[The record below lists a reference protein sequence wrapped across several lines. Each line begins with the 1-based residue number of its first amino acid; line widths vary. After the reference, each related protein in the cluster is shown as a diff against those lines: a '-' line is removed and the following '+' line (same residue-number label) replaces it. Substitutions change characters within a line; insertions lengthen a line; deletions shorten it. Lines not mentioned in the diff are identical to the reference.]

1 MEDTEPKDPS
11 KIEQHEDPLTK
22 ALRSMPLN
30 EAVSKLG
37 ADVLKEALLDKFAVL
52 DQGRI
57 SIEEQLTAL
66 KAQMSKENSDL
77 AHRVDKLISLM
88 TNNVV
93 FIRQMIDLLDDY
105 GNKLSK
111 YEKDAAKHQ
120 MEYAAVVDRMNRM
133 ATNFVKLENNQ
144 KEIVEEV
151 EGLKSRQDGDDKF
164 KWKLISIMTLVG
176 TIVGWMCMSDHL
188 KQFIVVMQK
197 ALFKE

>member
-1 MEDTEPKDPS
+1 MEDTEPKDQS

-22 ALRSMPLN
+22 ALRSMHLN

-37 ADVLKEALLDKFAVL
+37 ADVLKEALMDKFAVL

-151 EGLKSRQDGDDKF
+151 EGLKSRQDEDDKF

-176 TIVGWMCMSDHL
+176 TIAGWMCMSDHL

>member
-1 MEDTEPKDPS
+1 MEDTEPKDQS

-111 YEKDAAKHQ
+111 YEK
-120 MEYAAVVDRMNRM
+120 
-133 ATNFVKLENNQ
+133 
-144 KEIVEEV
+144 EIGRAHV
-151 EGLKSRQDGDDKF
+151 
-164 KWKLISIMTLVG
+164 
-176 TIVGWMCMSDHL
+176 
-188 KQFIVVMQK
+188 
-197 ALFKE
+197 